1 MRKIAMPPSRARLLA
16 PLALALA
23 LGVPGALRAG
33 TNLNEV
39 GAVLVYP
46 VVVGVPGQETFLT
59 LTNAGASSVVAHIS
73 YINGDATPIGAG
85 GAGYCQ
91 ECDFDVLLSG
101 NDTETFVIR
110 STANG
115 IAVEAED
122 SSLSLSC
129 PFPFGMVVVTLQNGA
144 GETLTDNVLLGE
156 EVVVDYEAGTAYSIA
171 AIPFQGRNG
180 GNGDRHL
187 SFDDQEYGKLP
198 RIVAANFIAPDLAS
212 QPNPVTA
219 ELVLFTPGF
228 ERQFPPLTDCSVT
241 GYDADENPFSSSFQ
255 FGCWTAVDLCAI
267 SPEFCY
273 PNLGLFG
280 NFDNHGWLLLN
291 CRVDQDRNGT
301 FDAAGGVHGAI
312 LQTAAGESVL
322 RRNDAG
328 APALTSAASWARLL
342 HQSVTTGDPLTL
354 ILGGEG
360 AGLD

>member
-1 MRKIAMPPSRARLLA
+1 MPPSRARLLA
-16 PLALALA
+16 SLAFALLVA
-23 LGVPGALRAG
+23 AVGAVRAG

-59 LTNAGASSVVAHIS
+59 VTNAGNASVVAHVS
-73 YINGDATPIGAG
+73 YINGDATPISAG

-91 ECDFDVLLSG
+91 ECDFNILLSG
-101 NDTETFVIR
+101 NDTETLVIR
-110 STANG
+110 STTNG
-115 IAVEAED
+115 IAIEAED
-122 SSLSLSC
+122 SLLSLSC
-129 PFPFGMVVVTLQNGA
+129 PFPFGMVVMSLQDASGH
-144 GETLTDNVLLGE
+144 TLTDNVLLGE
-156 EVVVDYEAGTAYSIA
+156 EVVVDYELGSAYSLP

-180 GNGDRHL
+180 GNGDTNL

-198 RIVAANFIAPDLAS
+198 RIVAANFIAPDVGS
-212 QPNPVTA
+212 HPNGVTA

-228 ERQFPPLTDCSVT
+228 QRQFPPLTDCSVT
-241 GYDADENPFSSSFQ
+241 GYDADEHPFSSSFQ

-280 NFDNHGWLLLN
+280 NFDNHGWMLLN

-301 FDAAGGVHGAI
+301 FDASGGVHGAI
-312 LQTAAGESVL
+312 LQTAPGEAVL
-322 RRNDAG
+322 RRNDGA
-328 APALTSAASWARLL
+328 APALASTASWARLL

-354 ILGGEG
+354 ILGSQGG
-360 AGLD
+360 GLD